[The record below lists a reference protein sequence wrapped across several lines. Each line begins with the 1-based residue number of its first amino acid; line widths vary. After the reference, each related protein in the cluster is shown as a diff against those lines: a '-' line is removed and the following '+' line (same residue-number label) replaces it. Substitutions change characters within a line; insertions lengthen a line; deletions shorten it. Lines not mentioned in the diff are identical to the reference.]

1 MIYKRFGEK
10 PVTIKIKTSEIEYEF
25 NDERIT
31 NKQAEYGHEKYKLAW
46 KDVINFTKE
55 SLDKCEQATIK
66 IKQSA
71 WEIK

>member
-1 MIYKRFGEK
+1 M
-10 PVTIKIKTSEIEYEF
+10 TIKIKTAEIEFEF
-25 NDERIT
+25 NDE
-31 NKQAEYGHEKYKLAW
+31 NMAKKQAEYGHEKYKLAW
-46 KDVINFTKE
+46 KDIIDFTKE